1 MPSSTPEAFSKE
13 CAELIR
19 TALEPVEHLCL
30 VDVSDGHT
38 VEGFKDGRAHKPD
51 AIEFFALV
59 VTNNFEGKT
68 RVERHQMVNS
78 PLNEYFASGDIHA
91 MQIRAWTPEQ
101 WEKKGKPTNL
111 KNRPCCSSL

>member
-68 RVERHQMVNS
+68 RVERHQMV
-78 PLNEYFASGDIHA
+78 
-91 MQIRAWTPEQ
+91 
-101 WEKKGKPTNL
+101 
-111 KNRPCCSSL
+111 